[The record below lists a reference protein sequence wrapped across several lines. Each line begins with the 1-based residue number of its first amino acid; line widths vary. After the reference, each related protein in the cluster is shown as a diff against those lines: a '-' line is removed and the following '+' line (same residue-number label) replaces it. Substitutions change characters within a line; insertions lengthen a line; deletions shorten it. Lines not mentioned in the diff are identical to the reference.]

1 MFHHRLLGQFLVALL
16 STGFHRIH
24 LGCWLCHPHLL
35 GQFLSSFFHQHF
47 IGFTQG
53 ERLFLTGLGSRR
65 DLGIFT
71 TRASHSL
78 LVCRHCGLHQAATA
92 ASDNRCDDRD
102 TAASTRP
109 RLRPPP
115 GRRHAGPA
123 RSFRSGGGT
132 YTVEADAVDP
142 SWIAT
147 MDPSGGLGGG
157 LGRTCAGFLLASK
170 RRKQS
175 ISSFKLA
182 WQEPLPRLLPKPFG
196 GGSTCSGC
204 PSPGKH
210 VNFLCL

>member
-1 MFHHRLLGQFLVALL
+1 LIRLGFLMFHHRLLGQFLVALL

-24 LGCWLCHPHLL
+24 LGCCLV
-35 GQFLSSFFHQHF
+35 SFFLLFHQDF

-157 LGRTCAGFLLASK
+157 LGRTRAGFLLASK
-170 RRKQS
+170 
-175 ISSFKLA
+175 
-182 WQEPLPRLLPKPFG
+182 
-196 GGSTCSGC
+196 
-204 PSPGKH
+204 
-210 VNFLCL
+210 